1 MKKCIKINTY
11 NKNKIMSHLYS
22 PCLPTELNKSLFQT
36 PLRRLVGCEKEIK
49 IIIKWSDIDHPSQR
63 LNRLYNAI
71 SFSFFRTKQ
80 SYEPSTSCVNAKST
94 TIHLWSNGLDVSLWI

>member
-36 PLRRLVGCEKEIK
+36 PLRRHVGCEKEIK

-63 LNRLYNAI
+63 LNRLYNVI
-71 SFSFFRTKQ
+71 RDSFFRTKQ

-94 TIHLWSNGLDVSLWI
+94 TIHLWSNRGM